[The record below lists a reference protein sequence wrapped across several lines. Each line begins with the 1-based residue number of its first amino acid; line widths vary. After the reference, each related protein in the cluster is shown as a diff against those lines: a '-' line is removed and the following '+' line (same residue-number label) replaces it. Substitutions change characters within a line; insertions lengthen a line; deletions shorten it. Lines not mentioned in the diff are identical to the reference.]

1 MPWESEREKMSEIDM
16 TITVPTAQDIQAVGA
31 AIGMNAR
38 SGDLVML
45 NGPLGAGKTTMTQG
59 IARALG
65 IQARVQSPTFT
76 IAQIHHGHDAQGSA
90 LDLVH
95 VDAYRLTSMEELDA
109 LDLDTTLDEA
119 LTVVEWGEGK
129 TEVLS
134 ADRLEITIE
143 RPEGSASGEEPEDLL
158 TDAPRVLTLL
168 SHGERSAQLARAV
181 MDSPQVRSLVE
192 QSVTEQ
198 NQ

>member
-1 MPWESEREKMSEIDM
+1 MQVVAP
-16 TITVPTAQDIQAVGA
+16 TVETIQAVGA
-31 AIGMNAR
+31 ALGRCAQP
-38 SGDLVML
+38 GDLVML

-59 IARALG
+59 IARSLG
-65 IQARVQSPTFT
+65 VHGRVQSPTFT
-76 IAQIHHGHDAQGSA
+76 IAQIHRGHAPDGTG

-95 VDAYRLTSMEELDA
+95 VDAYRLVSMEELDA
-109 LDLDTTLDEA
+109 LDLDTTLDAA

-158 TDAPRVLTLL
+158 ADAPRVLTFVPR
-168 SHGERSAQLARAV
+168 GERARQLAHAV
-181 MDSPQVRSLVE
+181 FDEPAVRELME
-192 QSVTEQ
+192 CCA
-198 NQ
+198 